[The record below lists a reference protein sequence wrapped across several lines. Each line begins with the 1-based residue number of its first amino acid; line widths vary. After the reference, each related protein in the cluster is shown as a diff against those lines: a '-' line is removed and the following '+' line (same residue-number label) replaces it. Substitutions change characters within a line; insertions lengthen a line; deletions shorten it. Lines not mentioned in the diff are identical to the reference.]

1 MIAAP
6 SRELLEIVCEA
17 VYGHGIADAAIST
30 PHRTRHMPITS
41 TVKQVAWQTTIISAK
56 RIYNPLFRA
65 LTQSWTV
72 KALAD
77 ALMETITEERR
88 RRYPHLCRE
97 DDE

>member
-6 SRELLEIVCEA
+6 SRELLETVCEA
-17 VYGHGIADAAIST
+17 VYGHGIADAAMLTECRSHVL
-30 PHRTRHMPITS
+30 PAPS
-41 TVKQVAWQTTIISAK
+41 ISAK
-56 RIYNPLFRA
+56 RFYNPLFRA

>member
-6 SRELLEIVCEA
+6 SRELLETVCEA
-17 VYGHGIADAAIST
+17 VYGHGIADAAMLTKCRAHVLPT
-30 PHRTRHMPITS
+30 PS
-41 TVKQVAWQTTIISAK
+41 ISAK
-56 RIYNPLFRA
+56 RFYNPLFRA

>member
-6 SRELLEIVCEA
+6 SRELLETVCEA
-17 VYGHGIADAAIST
+17 VYGHGIADAAEQANA
-30 PHRTRHMPITS
+30 RTLLLTKCRSHVLPAPS
-41 TVKQVAWQTTIISAK
+41 ISAK
-56 RIYNPLFRA
+56 RFYNPLFRA

-77 ALMETITEERR
+77 ALMENITEERR

>member
-6 SRELLEIVCEA
+6 SRELLETVCEA
-17 VYGHGIADAAIST
+17 VYGHGIADAAT
-30 PHRTRHMPITS
+30 PHKCRAHVLPAPS
-41 TVKQVAWQTTIISAK
+41 ISAK
-56 RIYNPLFRA
+56 RFYNPLFRA